1 MLGTYLKCFVDLN
14 AMVHAFLFNMITDI
28 IVNVMMH
35 VMCRKGLELLGRTIA
50 NGGQPQ
56 VEDKYKKVVVERL
69 MKGLWEFP
77 MKHH

>member
-1 MLGTYLKCFVDLN
+1 MT
-14 AMVHAFLFNMITDI
+14 TDI

-35 VMCRKGLELLGRTIA
+35 VYVENDWSCWGRTTA

-69 MKGLWEFP
+69 MKGLWESP
-77 MKHH
+77 

>member
-1 MLGTYLKCFVDLN
+1 MT
-14 AMVHAFLFNMITDI
+14 TDI

-35 VMCRKGLELLGRTIA
+35 VVCRKILELLGKTTA

-69 MKGLWEFP
+69 MKGPYESP
-77 MKHH
+77 